1 MSCCAA
7 ESAVILLRLRQ
18 QENDMSRRRIGQEG
32 FGFAQGERG
41 RNGRLDAI
49 ARAIDW
55 APVDRLL
62 KDIHAAAK
70 GEPAWP
76 PLALFKALL
85 LGFWYDLSDV
95 ALAEALDDRASFRR
109 FCGFSAG
116 EATPERTAFVRFRR
130 ALVARGLDAKLFAAV
145 VRQIEAQGLAVRTG
159 TLVDATVVRQAA
171 RTDGEADWCVY
182 GGPRRTPVKGYKAH
196 VAADEAGGIVRKVVV
211 TPANVHD
218 AQGLEPVLPARPGR
232 VWADS
237 AYDSRASHARVRAKG
252 GVPRIARRIDKRI
265 AAAKAAAMR
274 AWNRTVASVRC
285 RVEKI
290 FGTAKRSYGLGRAR
304 YVGLAR
310 VSLQVHLTFLAYNL
324 TRACNL
330 LRASAA

>member
-1 MSCCAA
+1 
-7 ESAVILLRLRQ
+7 
-18 QENDMSRRRIGQEG
+18 MSRRRIGQEA
-32 FGFAQGERG
+32 FGFVQGERG

-49 ARAIDW
+49 TAAIDW
-55 APVDRLL
+55 TAIERLL
-62 KDIHAAAK
+62 VGIHAAAK

-109 FCGFSAG
+109 FCGFSRS

-130 ALVARGLDAKLFAAV
+130 ELVRRKLDAKLFQAV
-145 VRQIEAQGLAVRTG
+145 VRQIEARGLVVKTG
-159 TLVDATVVRQAA
+159 TLVDATVIEQATK
-171 RTDGEADWCVY
+171 TDDEADWCVY
-182 GGPRRTPVKGYKAH
+182 AGPHRTPVKGYKAH
-196 VAADEAGGIVRKVVV
+196 VAADEAGGIVRKLVV

-218 AQGLEPVLPARPGR
+218 AQALDPVLPARPGR

-237 AYDSRASHARVRAKG
+237 AYDQAASHARVRAKG
-252 GVPRIARRIDKRI
+252 GVPRIARRVNKRM
-265 AAAKAAAMR
+265 AKAKAAARR

-290 FGTAKRSYGLGRAR
+290 FGTAKGSYGLGRAR
-304 YVGLAR
+304 YIGLAR
-310 VSLQVHLTFLAYNL
+310 VSLQVHLTLLAYNL
-324 TRACNL
+324 TRACAL
-330 LRASAA
+330 LRPRSA